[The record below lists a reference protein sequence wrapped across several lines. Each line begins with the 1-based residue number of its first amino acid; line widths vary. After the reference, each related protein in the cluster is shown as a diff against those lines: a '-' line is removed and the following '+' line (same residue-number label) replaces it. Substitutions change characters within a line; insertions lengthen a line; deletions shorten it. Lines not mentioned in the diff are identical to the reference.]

1 MSIRCNKCR
10 FWADLPRGEGYTTNG
25 QRQVKGW
32 GRCVCESN
40 IQRMRLDN
48 QSRRRPLQ
56 LSDAS
61 FNTSYGDY
69 CVYGEEAPPSNGS
82 GI

>member
-10 FWADLPRGEGYTTNG
+10 FWADLPRGEGYSTNG
-25 QRQVKGW
+25 ISHVKEW

-48 QSRRRPLQ
+48 QHRVRDGRLP
-56 LSDAS
+56 DH
-61 FNTSYGDY
+61 FYKTSYGDY

-82 GI
+82 AT